1 MKSLTCDT
9 FNKNCCTPEKGM
21 CFKDQ
26 RGLDEKSWMAAAEKL
41 SYLAYE
47 DQCSP
52 ANPRI
57 PMVKDMQ
64 EILEKSWT
72 GEVISY
78 KGR

>member
-1 MKSLTCDT
+1 MNFKSL
-9 FNKNCCTPEKGM
+9 NYLNEK
-21 CFKDQ
+21 D
-26 RGLDEKSWMAAAEKL
+26 WMDAVEKL

-64 EILEKSWT
+64 NILREAWT
-72 GEVISY
+72 GKVITY
-78 KGR
+78 KHH